1 MANQRPQEAKIP
13 EGSEREKIKD
23 SKDCGQNRE
32 LTCYRPDTKKHL
44 QLIINIV
51 LICLT
56 YHI

>member
-13 EGSEREKIKD
+13 EGFERGKVKD
-23 SKDCGQNRE
+23 SKIVA
-32 LTCYRPDTKKHL
+32 CYRPDTKRHL
-44 QLIINIV
+44 QLMTNVV